1 MHMMLNDTIV
11 LGDGAYH
18 SSDVM
23 NDVTNSLYPAPDRIF
38 SNIHFFIL
46 HLVVFTNTHL

>member
-1 MHMMLNDTIV
+1 MHMMLSDTIV

-38 SNIHFFIL
+38 FKHSLFHVTSCCFY
-46 HLVVFTNTHL
+46 